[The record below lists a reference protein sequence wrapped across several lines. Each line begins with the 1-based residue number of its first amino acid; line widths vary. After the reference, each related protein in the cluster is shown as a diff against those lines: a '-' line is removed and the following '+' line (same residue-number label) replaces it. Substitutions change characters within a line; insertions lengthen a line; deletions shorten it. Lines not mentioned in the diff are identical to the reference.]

1 MIQYFLIPRT
11 ESEQTS
17 QRRDWIISPA
27 VTLSNSSLR
36 RSEKETE
43 SQPQSVVW
51 GKWRGSANLTARSSS
66 FWKST
71 KHKLVPPKP
80 HKLVNQAHL
89 QVQPKISRWR
99 NCRWKIGGLEL
110 RVRSSGKRWGMPSP
124 TSLEIST
131 QKVILHFFQIF
142 VNFVIYRYVV
152 WGQIVAQLC
161 DLFHNYLDLISLVT
175 ICISKLRSKRNIVQQ
190 CTSLRLE
197 VKMRP
202 QG

>member
-1 MIQYFLIPRT
+1 MNKPVRGEIESFPQRWRWAIQAWEEARKKPNRSHKVS
-11 ESEQTS
+11 SEENGE
-17 QRRDWIISPA
+17 D
-27 VTLSNSSLR
+27 
-36 RSEKETE
+36 
-43 SQPQSVVW
+43 QPTW
-51 GKWRGSANLTARSSS
+51 WPGHRHPER
-66 FWKST
+66 KS
-71 KHKLVPPKP
+71 HKLVPPKP

-131 QKVILHFFQIF
+131 PKVILHFFQIF
-142 VNFVIYRYVV
+142 VTFVIYRYVV
-152 WGQIVAQLC
+152 WGQIAAQLC
-161 DLFHNYLDLISLVT
+161 DLFHNYLDLISFVT